1 MVEEIPA
8 YPLHRSSFRAG
19 FHPCPAHPAS
29 TGSTHI
35 DHRWIFQGTKPH
47 TYTRNRWGTI
57 LEKKPDRIQSLL
69 PFTRSLHVNP
79 EFTVVD
85 MWSDI
90 IHEFGDSPSQSR
102 VVRFLLE
109 NGFGVTNDGRI
120 SCNGIEMPATA
131 VAKAIGSD
139 RRVVDATAK
148 RILERPMLRDI
159 FLNMRATPDISKVAE
174 SLGYTV
180 ITVLPKNANE
190 RGIVGAAVRILS
202 DHQLS
207 IRQIF
212 VTDPQFSEEPR
223 LVIILEDPL
232 PAGVIEKIRAL
243 PQVRQVII

>member
-1 MVEEIPA
+1 MDISG
-8 YPLHRSSFRAG
+8 HK
-19 FHPCPAHPAS
+19 
-29 TGSTHI
+29 STHVNTEQVGY
-35 DHRWIFQGTKPH
+35 HPG
-47 TYTRNRWGTI
+47 
-57 LEKKPDRIQSLL
+57 KKPGRIQSHL
-69 PFTRSLHVNP
+69 PFTKSLHVNP
-79 EFTVVD
+79 EFTVVE

-148 RILERPMLRDI
+148 RILERPMLREI

-174 SLGYTV
+174 SLGFTI

-190 RGIVGAAVRILS
+190 RGIVGAAVRVLS
-202 DHQLS
+202 DHQLA

-212 VTDPQFSEEPR
+212 VTDPQFSEDPK
-223 LVIILEDPL
+223 LVIIMEEPL
-232 PAGVIEKIRAL
+232 PDGVIEKIRAL